1 VARSPFWH
9 TEQLLSAAQ
18 YLAFGSAVSILFSI
32 AASQIL
38 LALALAA
45 LLLSQAPLRLPR
57 IWLPL
62 ALFLLLTL
70 VSLAFSG
77 DMAWGLPQVRKIYVY
92 SMLLVAFSLF
102 REMRMIR
109 WLFVSWAVVGATEAA
124 RGLVQFGAKVAEAR
138 ALGRDFYSY
147 YEPERITGFMSHWMT
162 FGGEEMFVFLMLAAY
177 LFWSPSAR
185 KRGFWLLL
193 LCFAAM
199 AAALL
204 AGYTR
209 SIWIATAAASLYLVW
224 CWKRWLVAAA
234 PVILLVGFLAGPASA
249 RTRFRSIFHPSDN
262 QFRLVT
268 WRTGLRMI
276 EAHPWLGVGPEQI
289 KPRPGDQA
297 NVSKVFLSYLPQDIS
312 QPLPSGW
319 YGHLHNIFLHYAAER
334 GIPAMLILVWML
346 VMMLTDYWKALRRLP
361 PGPGDRRFVLHG
373 SIAVV
378 IATVIAGLF
387 ELNLGDSEVLTMFLV
402 VAACGYV
409 AAEQEPVAA

>member
-1 VARSPFWH
+1 
-9 TEQLLSAAQ
+9 LLSAAQ

-45 LLLSQAPLRLPR
+45 LLLSNAPLRLPR

-62 ALFLLLTL
+62 GLFLLLTL

-92 SMLLVAFSLF
+92 SMLLLVFSLF

-124 RGLVQFGAKVAEAR
+124 RGLVQFAAKVAEAR

-209 SIWIATAAASLYLVW
+209 SIWIATTAASLYLVW

-234 PVILLVGFLAGPASA
+234 PVILLVGLFAGPASV
-249 RTRFRSIFHPSDN
+249 RTRFRSIFQPSDN
-262 QFRLVT
+262 QFRLLT

-289 KPRPGDQA
+289 K
-297 NVSKVFLSYLPQDIS
+297 SKDRDASEPSEVFLRYLP
-312 QPLPSGW
+312 PGTARPFPSGW
-319 YGHLHNIFLHYAAER
+319 YGHLHNVYLHYAAER
-334 GIPAMLILVWML
+334 GIPAMLMLVWML
-346 VMMLTDYWKALRRLP
+346 LMMLADYWKALRRLP

-373 SIAVV
+373 AIAVV
-378 IATVIAGLF
+378 IATMIAGLF
-387 ELNLGDSEVLTMFLV
+387 EVNLGDTEVLTMFLV

-409 AAEQEPVAA
+409 AAEEQEPAAA